1 MFYSVIFGFHP
12 LHASLGVMSNTLDMG
27 HLFIK
32 YKAVVDTSSAEY
44 VNGTFI
50 SFYILIAISAIY
62 LFFVEVVRVQAFKT
76 IPNLLKCI

>member
-1 MFYSVIFGFHP
+1 
-12 LHASLGVMSNTLDMG
+12 MSCALDVG
-27 HLFIK
+27 QLLIECI
-32 YKAVVDTSSAEY
+32 VVDTSSAEY